1 MFFVGLQEEMVV
13 SGLLLLRKMDRAEKE
28 KEKEKEMML
37 MYAKEEVFAKD
48 MSLDSEE
55 LRGAV
60 LTLPRERSTSAIP
73 WIPSTTHTTNS
84 GSSNVPNSSITSQH
98 TTDTVPVKKKEGKE
112 GGKEGGS
119 IDVRGDSQQ
128 LVNNHSPQARIAL
141 EKDPKVVR
149 DITSLNNF
157 DIALYE
163 YGKIKTTIC

>member
-1 MFFVGLQEEMVV
+1 
-13 SGLLLLRKMDRAEKE
+13 
-28 KEKEKEMML
+28 

-73 WIPSTTHTTNS
+73 WISSTTHT
-84 GSSNVPNSSITSQH
+84 NVPNSSITSQH

>member
-1 MFFVGLQEEMVV
+1 
-13 SGLLLLRKMDRAEKE
+13 MDHAEKE

-37 MYAKEEVFAKD
+37 MFDKGEVFGNG

-55 LRGAV
+55 LRRAV

-73 WIPSTTHTTNS
+73 STTHTTNS
-84 GSSNVPNSSITSQH
+84 GSPNESNSSITSQH
-98 TTDTVPVKKKEGKE
+98 ATDTVPVTKKEGKE
-112 GGKEGGS
+112 GGKEGDS
-119 IDVRGDSQQ
+119 IGVRGDSQQ

-149 DITSLNNF
+149 DISSLNNF

-163 YGKIKTTIC
+163 YGEIKTTIC